1 MPLPTGGHWPPKE
14 LNPVTARLAVWSA
27 WYTGDTDSL
36 SDIYGGQLAGDP
48 GTPLTG
54 FLNPDRPGLRGA
66 IGRTLARWFWG
77 LQTPQGEQRTK
88 LHLPIAGDIASVSAD
103 MLFSEPPT
111 LTMPD
116 DKDTAT
122 QDRLA
127 ELAGDEMQAVLLEG
141 AELAAGLGGNY
152 LKVCWDKAIDSK
164 PWLANVH
171 ADAAIPT
178 FRYGR
183 LVAVTFWRH
192 IIEDGGRIVRHLER
206 HEPGVILHG
215 LYDGGRGDLGKQI
228 PLNAFPETAG
238 LEPVVQTG
246 IDMLTADYVPN
257 IRPAKVWRDQ
267 PCGAY
272 LGRSDFSGT
281 EPFMDA
287 LDEVYSAWMRDVRQ
301 AKARLIVAEGM
312 LQNLGPG
319 AGSRFNPDREVYE
332 EVAIAPNTNTPGLT
346 QVQFAIR
353 VQEHRDT
360 AAHLKDKIIEMSG
373 YSTGTFGESDNGAR
387 QAALT
392 ATEIRAKQQ
401 RSYVTRDKKMLY
413 TRPPVA
419 RMVEVMLA
427 IDRMQFGH
435 TEVTPDQ
442 PRIQFGDTVSE
453 DPLTLA
459 QTAQA
464 LRAAEAASDE
474 TLVQLVNPEWD
485 DEQVQA
491 EVAKITAERQ
501 AQQSLNVP
509 DPFGG
514 MGSGGSGT
522 PQDQQQQQQ
531 DPTAFGG

>member
-1 MPLPTGGHWPPKE
+1 MPLPIGGHWPPKE

-48 GTPLTG
+48 GTPLVG

-116 DKDTAT
+116 DSDAKT
-122 QDRLA
+122 QDRLT
-127 ELAGDEMQAVLLEG
+127 ELAGDEMQSVLLEA
-141 AELAAGLGGNY
+141 AEVAAGLGGVY
-152 LKVCWDKAIDSK
+152 LKVCWDRDLDSK
-164 PWLANVH
+164 PWLASVH
-171 ADAAIPT
+171 ADAAVPT

-192 IIEDGGRIVRHLER
+192 IFEDGGRIVRHLER
-206 HEPGVILHG
+206 HEVDNGQGVILHG
-215 LYDGGRGDLGKQI
+215 LYDGGRGDLGRPI
-228 PLNAFPETAG
+228 PLNAYPETAG
-238 LEPVVQTG
+238 LEPVVETG

-257 IRPAKVWRDQ
+257 IRPAKVWRNQ

-272 LGRSDFSGT
+272 LGRADFSGA

-287 LDEVYSAWMRDVRQ
+287 LDEVYSSWMRDVRH
-301 AKARLIVAEGM
+301 AKARLVVGDGM

-332 EVAIAPNTNTPGLT
+332 EIAIAPNSSTPGIT

-353 VQEHRDT
+353 VQEHRDS
-360 AAHLKDKIIEMSG
+360 AQHLMDKVIQMSG
-373 YSTGTFGESDNGAR
+373 YSSGTFGETDTGVR

-413 TRPPVA
+413 VRPPLS
-419 RMVEVMLA
+419 RIVEAMLA
-427 IDRMQFGH
+427 IDRVMFNSD
-435 TEVTPDQ
+435 VTPDK

-485 DEQVQA
+485 DEQVQE
-491 EVAKITAERQ
+491 EVAKIQDQRQ
-501 AQQSLNVP
+501 SSMSVPGLGVAGEGAFGPGASPDQSLH
-509 DPFGG
+509 GG
-514 MGSGGSGT
+514 
-522 PQDQQQQQQ
+522 
-531 DPTAFGG
+531 